1 MSGTTPDRD
10 KLIELIGEVLLW
22 EDVTIDTVCEQV
34 ADHLISHGVTFATD
48 NNDGCKWI
56 PVSERLPEPKEN
68 PVLIVYSGVVFQAWR
83 HYAWWQLPNGAVL
96 EENRVTHWA
105 LLPEPPKEGKNEN

>member
-22 EDVTIDTVCEQV
+22 EEVTIDNVCKQV

-48 NNDGCKWI
+48 NNDGSKWI
-56 PVSERLPEPKEN
+56 PVSERLPEQFELVDIFNKTRDEVN
-68 PVLIVYSGVVFQAWR
+68 IGYLTKHNEWV
-83 HYAWWQLPNGAVL
+83 GASISD
-96 EENRVTHWA
+96 EVTHWKPR
-105 LLPEPPKEGKNEN
+105 PEKPKEERDHEN